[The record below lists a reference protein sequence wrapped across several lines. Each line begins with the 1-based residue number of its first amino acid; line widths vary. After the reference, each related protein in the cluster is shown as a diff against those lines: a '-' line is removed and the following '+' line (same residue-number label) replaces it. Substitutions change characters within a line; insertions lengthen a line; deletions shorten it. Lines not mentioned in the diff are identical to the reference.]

1 MDDFSKM
8 LQIAVYSIRKNSA
21 AKPLFCQGKKGVLN
35 LKWGMGGFCLFPREC
50 VGKADGAAEISWLFI
65 IG

>member
-1 MDDFSKM
+1 MDDFSK
-8 LQIAVYSIRKNSA
+8 LPWVSVYPIRKNTA
-21 AKPLFCQGKKGVLN
+21 AKLLFCQGKKGVLN
-35 LKWGMGGFCLFPREC
+35 LKWGMGGFGLFPREC